1 MNRIFPVGETTRTQP
16 IYSKS
21 KLTLADDCH
30 MFLNVYEKSINGRLN
45 QFFLCSRILV
55 LSPSWEVVQG

>member
-21 KLTLADDCH
+21 KLTLADDFH
-30 MFLNVYEKSINGRLN
+30 MCLNVYEKSINGRLN
-45 QFFLCSRILV
+45 QFFLRSLILV
-55 LSPSWEVVQG
+55 LSPS